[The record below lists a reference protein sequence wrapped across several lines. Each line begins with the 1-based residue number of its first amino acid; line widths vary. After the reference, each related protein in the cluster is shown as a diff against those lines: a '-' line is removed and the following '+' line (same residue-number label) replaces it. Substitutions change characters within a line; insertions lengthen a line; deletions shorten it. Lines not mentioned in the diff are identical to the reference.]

1 MIRAL
6 LLALAGAVRCA
17 AIQTGIE
24 KAELRCGSGAERV
37 VVDLLEPWKD
47 KPLVPNL
54 PDTHPDLGSSWSRRA
69 SSRKAVTTTVDYQL
83 AAPLFVESPTMELRA
98 RHSVWRAS
106 DYCPGAIQSD
116 GRGTGCGTFVRWDE
130 ETGRRGGGAAQPEQ
144 VDLNAVDGG
153 GVLVEHRVP
162 RPVVV
167 PQLADCSI
175 RIKPTATAR
184 LANWEFAL
192 TNIDATQL
200 GSTSASMWSIWE
212 LGHAGL
218 LLDASAKN
226 GVMAQI
232 IVIEPPEAETCPA
245 TLKGKAVLKFQLLE
259 AVDLDAQLSGPRAT
273 EFTTSS
279 VAVRSGSGRTGT
291 YEVLGGE
298 KVPLVHWDRRP
309 QTVSVSQTA
318 GTLAQVVPRRHGRG
332 GVWVVGELCDQA
344 GLRDQVAARRRGREP
359 GGGPR
364 LCADVDRP
372 CERGRQPREACLRT
386 LRCRTT
392 AGRPSDRA
400 QRL

>member
-1 MIRAL
+1 MPHTTKPVAPPRSTDPADSAAAAVRPAGRPARPRGAVRGFARSRKDDPHKKPKGPSYVAAAARAGLLHVARMVRAL

-130 ETGRRGGGAAQPEQ
+130 ETGRRGGGATQPDQ

-218 LLDASAKN
+218 LLDAKAKN

-309 QTVSVSQTA
+309 QTVSVSHMYTVTN
-318 GTLAQVVPRRHGRG
+318 TL
-332 GVWVVGELCDQA
+332 
-344 GLRDQVAARRRGREP
+344 
-359 GGGPR
+359 
-364 LCADVDRP
+364 
-372 CERGRQPREACLRT
+372 
-386 LRCRTT
+386 
-392 AGRPSDRA
+392 
-400 QRL
+400 